1 MNTIPSHWHSV
12 FVEPVCTGGF
22 QGTAMDRT
30 FVLQTLRALLVY
42 PTAIEQG
49 GEGFGG
55 HRRYLRGLSIIIYLV
70 MEG

>member
-1 MNTIPSHWHSV
+1 
-12 FVEPVCTGGF
+12 
-22 QGTAMDRT
+22 MDRT